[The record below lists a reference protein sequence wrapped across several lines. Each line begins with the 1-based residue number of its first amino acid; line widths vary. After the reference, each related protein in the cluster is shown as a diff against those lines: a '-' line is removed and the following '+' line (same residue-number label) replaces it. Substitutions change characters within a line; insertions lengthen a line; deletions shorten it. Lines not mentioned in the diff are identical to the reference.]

1 MSTEVPKDGRV
12 GTLFLVSTGR
22 KSGKVRRNGLFYI
35 EDGEDFI
42 VVASNGGDIADP
54 QWWKNLQAQPDAV
67 VDIGTHHVPVRARAA
82 TPDEA
87 TRLWPRLEAAYPDFR
102 VYRAGVLR
110 RIPIVILER
119 R

>member
-54 QWWKNLQAQPDAV
+54 QWWKNLQANPDAV
-67 VDIGTHHVPVRARAA
+67 VDIGSHHVPVRARAA
-82 TPDEA
+82 TPDET
-87 TRLWPRLEAAYPDFR
+87 TRLWPLLEAAYPDFR